1 MIISSKRLFVKA
13 VHFMDMKIRR
23 DASVIGKRKNTI
35 KSTTKLPKESLK
47 IQRVDSRFY
56 QYNYI
61 RNNEFRYSK
70 SST

>member
-13 VHFMDMKIRR
+13 VHFMDMKRR

-35 KSTTKLPKESLK
+35 KSTTKLPKESLI